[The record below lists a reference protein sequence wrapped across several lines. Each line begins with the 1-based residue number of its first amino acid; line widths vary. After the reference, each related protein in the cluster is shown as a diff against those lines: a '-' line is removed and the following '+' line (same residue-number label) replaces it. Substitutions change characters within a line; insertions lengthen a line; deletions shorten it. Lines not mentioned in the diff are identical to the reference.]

1 MEQVEDTDDKM
12 EPLAEDKTPD
22 SVDMYIQD
30 DASDINFDTGV
41 MDFPEVQ
48 ALSPTGE

>member
-1 MEQVEDTDDKM
+1 MEQGEDTDDIM
-12 EPLAEDKTPD
+12 EALAEDKTPD

-30 DASDINFDTGV
+30 DVSDINFDTRV
-41 MDFPEVQ
+41 MDYPEVQ